1 MESLDPLGEVPS
13 EPMAVTLHLPM
24 HLLVCGWELD
34 AYAGLECAAASRQ
47 SVAHMSLICP
57 RLKAL
62 DYPPIDL
69 HADGGISEL
78 WCACVRGV
86 RACARAH
93 EAPNGRPARRHD
105 RPHSS
110 FVEAFAFFDS
120 DRDGF
125 LTSHQAR
132 SLTCTYF
139 CTIWPTQ
146 QVSRRWH
153 S

>member
-1 MESLDPLGEVPS
+1 MQ
-13 EPMAVTLHLPM
+13 
-24 HLLVCGWELD
+24 
-34 AYAGLECAAASRQ
+34 GLSARQ
-47 SVAHMSLICP
+47 QADRVSLIC
-57 RLKAL
+57 RSYAL
-62 DYPPIDL
+62 VSKPSIIPSIDL